1 MEREPGRNRIRALLV
16 PSVFYVAAGLYLL
29 ALTIGSVAELWILVC
44 LSVASIV
51 AGAGLFML
59 KRWGFWLAVWV
70 FPLLF
75 VVAAS
80 TLTLSAGLP
89 AEDSGLSELLF
100 EASMAGVAALSLLS
114 VIILVEK
121 RSSFRMSVSQPP

>member
-59 KRWGFWLAVWV
+59 KR
-70 FPLLF
+70 
-75 VVAAS
+75 
-80 TLTLSAGLP
+80 
-89 AEDSGLSELLF
+89 
-100 EASMAGVAALSLLS
+100 
-114 VIILVEK
+114 
-121 RSSFRMSVSQPP
+121 